1 MATSTLPRP
10 SMAPNSP
17 LPSIPVP
24 KQRTSSVHS
33 IASAPATPAHS
44 GSGLP
49 LPGRTPSGV
58 SPRPSG
64 VPNHVTAASLSRM
77 PSPSDASQ
85 GSTRPLRKTI
95 SIGSFPQPPRVG
107 PRSSSQASSPASQTP
122 PITPLTPKTPNPAK
136 RAVSQGTGLRRPPR
150 TSSRQ
155 STNGSRAFSS
165 ATSLLNG
172 ADGKSVSLL
181 SLPSSRASS
190 VQGSYSPNFDDDSLS
205 IARGRHRSLDDVKSE
220 ADKYGKDR
228 GNVVVSVRVRPD
240 VASDKNKSELE
251 WMVDGRKSLISY
263 RGKEGGEYLYGEFI
277 QFSLSSVANF
287 CQIMFLLLMIITP
300 KYTILLQND

>member
-17 LPSIPVP
+17 LPSLPLP
-24 KQRTSSVHS
+24 KKRTSSVHS
-33 IASAPATPAHS
+33 IASAPATPAPAPAHAI
-44 GSGLP
+44 SGLP
-49 LPGRTPSGV
+49 MPGRTPSGV

-77 PSPSDASQ
+77 PTPTDATQ
-85 GSTRPLRKTI
+85 TSTRPLRKTI

-122 PITPLTPKTPNPAK
+122 PITPLTAKTPNPAK
-136 RAVSQGTGLRRPPR
+136 RAVSQGTGLRKPPR

-155 STNGSRAFSS
+155 STNGRGYSS
-165 ATSLLNG
+165 GTSFLNG

-190 VQGSYSPNFDDDSLS
+190 VQGSYSPNFEDDSQS
-205 IARGRHRSLDDVKSE
+205 IARGRHRSLDDVRSE
-220 ADKYGKDR
+220 SDKHGKDK
-228 GNVVVSVRVRPD
+228 GNVIVSVRVRPD
-240 VASDKNKSELE
+240 VASEKNKSELE

-263 RGKEGGEYLYGEFI
+263 RGKEGGEYLYGE
-277 QFSLSSVANF
+277 
-287 CQIMFLLLMIITP
+287 
-300 KYTILLQND
+300 

>member
-10 SMAPNSP
+10 SLGSNSP
-17 LPSIPVP
+17 LPSLPVP
-24 KQRTSSVHS
+24 KKRTSSVHS
-33 IASAPATPAHS
+33 IASTPTTPAQLS
-44 GSGLP
+44 SGLP
-49 LPGRTPSGV
+49 TPGRIPSGA

-77 PSPSDASQ
+77 PSASDMAQ
-85 GSTRPLRKTI
+85 GSNRPLRKTI
-95 SIGSFPQPPRVG
+95 SIGAFPQPPKVG
-107 PRSSSQASSPASQTP
+107 PRSSSQASSPASHTSP
-122 PITPLTPKTPNPAK
+122 LGPITPKTPNPAK
-136 RAVSQGTGLRRPPR
+136 RAVSQGTGLRKPHR
-150 TSSRQ
+150 TSSRA
-155 STNGSRAFSS
+155 STNGRAFSS

-190 VQGSYSPNFDDDSLS
+190 VQGSYISNFEDDALSLT
-205 IARGRHRSLDDVKSE
+205 RGRHRSMDDVKSE
-220 ADKYGKDR
+220 ADKHGKDK

-263 RGKEGGEYLYGEFI
+263 RGKEGGEYFYGEFTE
-277 QFSLSSVANF
+277 SR
-287 CQIMFLLLMIITP
+287 
-300 KYTILLQND
+300 Y